1 MMSTSSSS
9 QTISTESYERM
20 DKDKISSDSG
30 DFTSVVSQND
40 CLSAGTI
47 SSSVFNLIAATMGAG
62 TITMPYIICRTGIA
76 LGTILTI
83 MGAFLS
89 YYSGMLLV
97 SNREILIILDLLIQN
112 SYFKLI
118 DKMRRADWKT
128 LLRRLCRGGFWKQTL
143 ADSRLRDNDGVPTW
157 LHNGLHKPKQDSDS
171 QHRRSYIWSR

>member
-9 QTISTESYERM
+9 QTISTESYDRT

-83 MGAFLS
+83 MGACLS
-89 YYSGMLLV
+89 YYSGMLLIKCVELTGKRSYEDFAEVAFGSRHWRTVV
-97 SNREILIILDLLIQN
+97 SVIMMVSLLGFTTAYI
-112 SYFKLI
+112 SLS
-118 DKMRRADWKT
+118 KT
-128 LLRRLCRGGFWKQTL
+128 LIPNIVEVTYG
-143 ADSRLRDNDGVPTW
+143 RDNQHNLPNW
-157 LHNGLHKPKQDSDS
+157 LQNTD
-171 QHRRSYIWSR
+171 